1 MLIKASIG
9 NIKKHW
15 TIVREVTDKTN
26 NKEDTTT
33 GFHYEGRWV
42 EDAQENAENFNKY
55 LANIGKE
62 TNENVGKPKQEA
74 QHYLTKHSQANQN
87 ALLLSDISSQ
97 DVLDVCE
104 KFTPKTSTDPSG
116 FQQNIVLQDACIMA
130 PVLAHLVNCSQK
142 SGIFPENGKIARI
155 IPVYKNKGGKH
166 MYENYRPISLL
177 PIFSKIMEKLIY
189 NKVFDFLVRYKI
201 LFKSQYGYRKG
212 HNTTHATLDF
222 IKLIEDTIELNEYAI
237 GIFCDLSK
245 AFDTLNHQILLSKLE
260 HYGIRGREKQWFSSY
275 LSNRRQFVEWD
286 SHQSST
292 ALLETGVP
300 QGSILGP
307 LLFLIYIN
315 DLPSASN
322 LKCVIFA
329 DDTNLLIKGNNFLSM
344 VNDLNRELEG
354 INDFFKANQLKL
366 NAKKTKMVCFR
377 KTNPPDDLNQANVF
391 LDGIKL
397 KFEEEAVF
405 LGITIDSNL
414 NWEKHC
420 TNVANKI
427 SRNNSVIN
435 RVKNILP
442 PSSLKLLYNSFI
454 QPHIHYG
461 LPIWGS
467 CSGQNKQRII
477 TIQKRAIRTITKS
490 YYSSHT
496 EPRMKRIGLLK
507 FDDLYKQQCL
517 ILTHDCVNNKAPGP
531 IKQLINKEHEISGIT
546 LRNHTKNP
554 LNLKVPNQKTR
565 VGTRSFFVKGPIFWN
580 ETPNIQKSVEKR
592 ETFKNS
598 IKRDFLKN
606 YSSHCINCN
615 NAMCRDHRY
624 HQ

>member
-1 MLIKASIG
+1 MYLVLS
-9 NIKKHW
+9 
-15 TIVREVTDKTN
+15 VTLNFTKMI
-26 NKEDTTT
+26 
-33 GFHYEGRWV
+33 
-42 EDAQENAENFNKY
+42 EDAIEQ
-55 LANIGKE
+55 
-62 TNENVGKPKQEA
+62 NE
-74 QHYLTKHSQANQN
+74 H
-87 ALLLSDISSQ
+87 
-97 DVLDVCE
+97 
-104 KFTPKTSTDPSG
+104 
-116 FQQNIVLQDACIMA
+116 
-130 PVLAHLVNCSQK
+130 
-142 SGIFPENGKIARI
+142 
-155 IPVYKNKGGKH
+155 
-166 MYENYRPISLL
+166 
-177 PIFSKIMEKLIY
+177 
-189 NKVFDFLVRYKI
+189 
-201 LFKSQYGYRKG
+201 
-212 HNTTHATLDF
+212 
-222 IKLIEDTIELNEYAI
+222 AI

-245 AFDTLNHQILLSKLE
+245 AFDTLNHHILLSKLE

-286 SHQSST
+286 SHQTST

-329 DDTNLLIKGNNFLSM
+329 DDTNLLIKGNNFLNM
-344 VNDLNRELEG
+344 VKNLNQELEG

-377 KTNPPDDLNQANVF
+377 KTNPPEDLNQANVL

-397 KFEEEAVF
+397 KFEEEASF

-435 RVKNILP
+435 RVKNVLP

-477 TIQKRAIRTITKS
+477 SIQKRAIRTITKS

-496 EPRMKRIGLLK
+496 EPRMKKIGLLK

-517 ILTHDCVNNKAPGP
+517 VLTHDCVYNKAPSP
-531 IKQLINKEHEISGIT
+531 IKQLINRDQDRSGIT
-546 LRNHTKNP
+546 LRNHTNNP
-554 LNLKVPNQKTR
+554 LNLKVPNLKTR
-565 VGTRSFFVKGPIFWN
+565 VGTHSFSVRGPIFWN
-580 ETPNIQKSVEKR
+580 ETPNVQKSVEKR
-592 ETFKNS
+592 ETFKKV
-598 IKRDFLKN
+598 IKKDLLNR
-606 YSSHCINCN
+606 YSSHCITCN
-615 NAMCRDHRY
+615 NQMCRDHRH